1 MINDL
6 VGYFVISPFLKRKTK
21 AFFLMK
27 FLDADYELYIIFSL
41 GRYLQAPP
49 SDFSRFYI
57 SSKPHIAGA

>member
-1 MINDL
+1 
-6 VGYFVISPFLKRKTK
+6 
-21 AFFLMK
+21 MK